1 MAMKGLPKS
10 LRGRQRY
17 VWFRVETDPWME
29 VEEADL
35 QRVVWWEAQNLYGD
49 LVSSEA
55 ELRLV
60 EFDGEVGALRVG
72 HDVVREARAALAC
85 VHEVD
90 DASVGVHVVGVSGTL
105 KSGRRKYLDTS
116 EAEELMVDGR
126 KAWRRGDRLDL
137 EPGKQNKYTDGLP
150 TGATVYDVG
159 SRDMEPREK

>member
-1 MAMKGLPKS
+1 MKGLPKS

-17 VWFRVETDPWME
+17 VWFRVEADPWRE
-29 VEEADL
+29 VEDRDL

-60 EFDGEVGALRVG
+60 EYEDGLGVLRVK
-72 HDVVREARAALAC
+72 HDMVEEARAALAC
-85 VHEVD
+85 MHEID
-90 DASVGVHVVGVSGTL
+90 DSPVGVYVVGVSGTL
-105 KSGRRKYLDTS
+105 KSGRRKYQDKE
-116 EAEELMVDGR
+116 EAEELMVDDR

-137 EPGKQNKYTDGLP
+137 EPGKQNKYSGGKP

-159 SRDMEPREK
+159 SVEGNQERSD